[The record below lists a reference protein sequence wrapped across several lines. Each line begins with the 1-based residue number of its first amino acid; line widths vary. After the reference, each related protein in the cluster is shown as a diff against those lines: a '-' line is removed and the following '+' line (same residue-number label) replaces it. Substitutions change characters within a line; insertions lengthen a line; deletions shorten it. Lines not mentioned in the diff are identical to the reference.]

1 MKVVVKDKLNRFDAM
16 TGERTCIFVMESEG
30 KNKAGVALMRAE
42 VAVVGAQNIDQ
53 FDRGVSAFEVSV
65 APYAQPADAPA
76 NDLKAADLKAVEA
89 VTLGEESHAMS
100 TAELL
105 PHTETQPVVE
115 ATPADAEVPPVVPAE
130 DPAPT
135 PPPAEE
141 PAVPVGTEPHQE
153 Q

>member
-42 VAVVGAQNIDQ
+42 VAVVGAAAIDQ
-53 FDRGVSAFEVSV
+53 FDRGVPAFEVSV
-65 APYAQPADAPA
+65 APYVQPADAPA
-76 NDLKAADLKAVEA
+76 NDLKTADLKAVEA
-89 VTLGEESHAMS
+89 AMEGEASHAMS
-100 TAELL
+100 TSELL

-115 ATPADAEVPPVVPAE
+115 APPAAAEVPPVVAAE
-130 DPAPT
+130 DPVPT

-141 PAVPVGTEPHQE
+141 PAVPVGTEPAPPQ
-153 Q
+153 